1 MREASPASRIV
12 ERGFTFLLPALLL
25 AASFPGCT
33 APGREEKLRQV
44 LAVDPGFAD
53 MLNQHRLLLARNQAL
68 ERELDLKRLMTEQAI
83 SQLRQDVAATEL
95 GIRRKQAGL
104 NETLAPVRLFLQEDL
119 NRTVQE
125 IRQRELERTQA
136 SKMLTR
142 IRNSLKTPGPETDE
156 LAAARREVRRLEM
169 EAQGLKAHRDLAQR
183 KLSLLMNP

>member
-1 MREASPASRIV
+1 
-12 ERGFTFLLPALLL
+12 
-25 AASFPGCT
+25 
-33 APGREEKLRQV
+33 

-136 SKMLTR
+136 SKTLTR
-142 IRNSLKTPGPETDE
+142 FRKSQNAPGPEAAE
-156 LAAARREVRRLEM
+156 LVEARREMRRLEM
-169 EAQGLKAHRDLAQR
+169 EVWGLKAHRELVER
-183 KLSLLMNP
+183 KLSLLEL